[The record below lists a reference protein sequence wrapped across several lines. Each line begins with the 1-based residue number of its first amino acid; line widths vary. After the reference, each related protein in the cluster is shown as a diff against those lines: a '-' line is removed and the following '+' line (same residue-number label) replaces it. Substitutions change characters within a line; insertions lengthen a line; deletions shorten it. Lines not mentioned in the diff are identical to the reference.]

1 MQQQGQEEGR
11 ATGHC
16 QETPRLVPL
25 QQKFADLRRRKEE
38 ALRQQGSEESQV
50 PPCRQREPAV
60 AASLHLDEI
69 AGTPSPPRGNLKG
82 SAAAAAATASPPS
95 PNGRATSCPASCSDS
110 PGVAPSPRTPRA
122 SELAMDSATAFRGSH
137 VSTQLVGSQAL
148 AAEGRRDAQA
158 SQEASTSWRIT
169 EDASS
174 EGWRGGS
181 IEGSEEEGADEVGA
195 AVATMAVV
203 GVVGA
208 TAAVMEADDEA
219 AAGEDADQADLMR
232 RIQLGEEYCE
242 RQRRKWR
249 LRRREIEAAREAR
262 VAREAEQEGATASA
276 AGPAVLFGLPV
287 LDSIAFCFGRLEP

>member
-1 MQQQGQEEGR
+1 
-11 ATGHC
+11 
-16 QETPRLVPL
+16 
-25 QQKFADLRRRKEE
+25 
-38 ALRQQGSEESQV
+38 
-50 PPCRQREPAV
+50 
-60 AASLHLDEI
+60 
-69 AGTPSPPRGNLKG
+69 
-82 SAAAAAATASPPS
+82 
-95 PNGRATSCPASCSDS
+95 
-110 PGVAPSPRTPRA
+110 
-122 SELAMDSATAFRGSH
+122 MDSATAFRGSH

-203 GVVGA
+203 GVVGVVGA
-208 TAAVMEADDEA
+208 TAVVEADEA
-219 AAGEDADQADLMR
+219 ASGEDADQADLMR

-262 VAREAEQEGATASA
+262 VAWEAEQEAATAA
-276 AGPAVLFGLPV
+276 PAGPAVLFGLPV